1 MILEKGRG
9 KPIAWNTEFP
19 DDSLEAKMQMLG
31 EIETELTQR
40 YREYKNSVKELKKTR
55 ESLRNII
62 EEEVK
67 QRKTT
72 VTVGIIRAEYVESV
86 VIKKKREKNDE
97 Q

>member
-1 MILEKGRG
+1 MKLEKGRA

-86 VIKKKREKNDE
+86 VIRKKKEKNDE
-97 Q
+97 